1 MSAGRT
7 ARAVNMGDPANL
19 DIPRFTDVLEARSR
33 IRPYLE
39 PTPLRHYPGLNALT
53 DAETWVKH
61 ENFQPTGAFKVRG
74 GVNLVSRLSDDER
87 RRGVMA
93 ASTGN
98 HGQSI
103 AYAARIFGVSAII
116 CAPAH
121 ANRVKVRSMQ
131 ELGAEVVLHGA
142 DYDEAREHC
151 EELAQRR
158 SCRYVHSGN
167 EALLIAGVATHTLEA
182 LEARPDLDVVIV
194 PVGGGS
200 GAAGACIAARAV
212 NSAVEVIGVQSEQAP
227 AAYLS
232 WREGR
237 LTTAAN
243 TTIAEGLATRTAFD
257 LPQRIMRELLT
268 DFVLVSDDEIR
279 GAVRHM
285 IDHTRTLVEPAGAAP
300 LAAAIKLRARLEG
313 RRVALVCSGG
323 NITPEQLQA
332 VLSVPSSDA
341 PPAGAG

>member
-1 MSAGRT
+1 VSADRSAT
-7 ARAVNMGDPANL
+7 AAAPTDPANL
-19 DIPRFTDVLEARSR
+19 AIPRFTDILEARR
-33 IRPYLE
+33 QIRPYLE
-39 PTPLRHYPGLNALT
+39 PTPLRHYPGLTALT
-53 DAETWVKH
+53 GAETWVKH

-87 RRGVMA
+87 TRGVIA

-103 AYAARIFGVSAII
+103 AYAAGIFAVSAII
-116 CAPAH
+116 CAPAM

-131 ELGAEVVLHGA
+131 ELGAEVILHGA
-142 DYDEAREHC
+142 DFDEAREHC
-151 EELAQRR
+151 EELARR
-158 SCRYVHSGN
+158 RGYRYVHSGN
-167 EALLIAGVATHTLEA
+167 EPLLIAGVGTHTLEA

-212 NSAVEVIGVQSEQAP
+212 NPAVEVIGVQSEQAP

-232 WREGR
+232 WREHR
-237 LTTAAN
+237 LTTARN
-243 TTIAEGLATRTAFD
+243 TTMAEGLATRTAFD
-257 LPQRIMRELLT
+257 LPQRILRELLT

-279 GAVRHM
+279 GAVRDM
-285 IDHTRTLVEPAGAAP
+285 IDHTRTLVEAAGAAS
-300 LAAAIKLRARLEG
+300 LAAAIKLRGRLEG

-323 NITPEQLQA
+323 NITPEQLMA
-332 VLSVPSSDA
+332 ALSAPSSDVSR
-341 PPAGAG
+341 AGGG